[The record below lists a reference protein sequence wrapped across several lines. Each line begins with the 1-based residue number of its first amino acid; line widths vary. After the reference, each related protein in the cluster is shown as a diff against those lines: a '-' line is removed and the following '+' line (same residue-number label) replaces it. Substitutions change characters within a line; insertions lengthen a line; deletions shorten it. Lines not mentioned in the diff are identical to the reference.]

1 MPGFPRRSILT
12 TRIVAISSRSRGS
25 DRCRIVATDAINTM
39 LTRRNRRTAGA
50 DLKRRNTMS
59 FTSRTGIKVLI
70 VVASV
75 GAAGIVA
82 ERHLAASPSPVNS
95 TKAESPPRVE
105 VVHPRRATVAKRLQ
119 TNATLEAFEESDLF
133 AKVSGYLSD
142 VRVDIGDHVKAG
154 QVLAV
159 IDIPEMEQELAEAK
173 AQLES
178 KQSSLEIARRQLD
191 HFKANVMLQNAL
203 LKRREE
209 LGAAGHFISD
219 RTLDEVRAN
228 AEIAKADL
236 GVAEANR
243 ALAANEVDV
252 AAATVEKIKALLA
265 YTQIVAPFDGVV
277 SRRQVNRGDLVQA
290 ATATRTTPSAGS
302 LFTVQRIDTIRVFCD
317 VPEDDVPHLHVGDPA
332 IVRPSGFDGKPFI
345 GKVTRF
351 SLRLDPETRNMRT
364 EIDLPNPRER
374 LYPGTYA
381 VVSLEMNRRPDVL
394 TVPATA
400 VGSDGDGNFVYT
412 ITDHR
417 ITRLAV
423 KTGLTDNGRIEVIEG
438 LSEETLVV
446 ASTKGAP
453 PLRTAV
459 QPQMARENS

>member
-1 MPGFPRRSILT
+1 M
-12 TRIVAISSRSRGS
+12 
-25 DRCRIVATDAINTM
+25 N
-39 LTRRNRRTAGA
+39 
-50 DLKRRNTMS
+50 
-59 FTSRTGIKVLI
+59 FTGRTGIKVL
-70 VVASV
+70 VVVVGV
-75 GAAGIVA
+75 GAASIVA
-82 ERHLAASPSPVNS
+82 DWHLAASPSPVNS
-95 TKAESPPRVE
+95 KRAESPPRVE
-105 VVHPRRATVAKRLQ
+105 VVRPHRATVAQRLQ
-119 TNATLEAFEESDLF
+119 TNATLEAFEEADLF

-159 IDIPEMEQELAEAK
+159 IDVPEMKQELAEAK
-173 AQLES
+173 AELES
-178 KQSSLEIARRQLD
+178 KKSSLESALAKDRDQLGEG
-191 HFKANVMLQNAL
+191 
-203 LKRREE
+203 R
-209 LGAAGHFISD
+209 GFISD
-219 RTLDEVRAN
+219 RTLDQVHAN

-243 ALAANEVDV
+243 DLAANQVDV

-302 LFTVQRIDTIRVFCD
+302 LFTLQRIDTIRVFCD
-317 VPEDDVPHLHVGDPA
+317 VPENEVPQLHVGDPA
-332 IVRPSGFDGKPFI
+332 IVRPSGFDGKPFT

-364 EIDLPNPRER
+364 AIDLPNPKEQ

-381 VVSLEMNRRPDVL
+381 EVSLEMNRRPDAL
-394 TVPATA
+394 TVPTAA
-400 VGSDGDGNFVYT
+400 VGSDGDGDFVYT
-412 ITDHR
+412 ITDNR

-423 KTGLTDNGRIEVIEG
+423 KTGLNDNGRIEVTAG
-438 LSEETLVV
+438 LSEETPVV
-446 ASTKGAP
+446 ASTKGVP

>member
-1 MPGFPRRSILT
+1 MNF
-12 TRIVAISSRSRGS
+12 A
-25 DRCRIVATDAINTM
+25 
-39 LTRRNRRTAGA
+39 
-50 DLKRRNTMS
+50 
-59 FTSRTGIKVLI
+59 SRTGIKVLVVV
-70 VVASV
+70 VVAL
-75 GAAGIVA
+75 GAGGIVA

-95 TKAESPPRVE
+95 KKADSPPRVE
-105 VVHPRRATVAKRLQ
+105 VVRPRRVEVAQRLQ
-119 TNATLEAFEESDLF
+119 TNATLEAFEKADLF

-159 IDIPEMEQELAEAK
+159 IDVPEMEQELAEAK
-173 AQLES
+173 AQLVS
-178 KQSSLEIARRQLD
+178 KQSSLESASRQLD
-191 HFKANVMLQNAL
+191 RYEANITLQNAL
-203 LKRREE
+203 LRRREE

-219 RTLDEVRAN
+219 RTLDEVRAG

-236 GVAEANR
+236 SVAEANR
-243 ALAANEVDV
+243 ALAANQVDV

-265 YTQIVAPFDGVV
+265 YKQIVAPFDGVV
-277 SRRQVNRGDLVQA
+277 ARRLVNRGDLVQA

-317 VPEDDVPHLHVGDPA
+317 VPENDVPHLQVGDPA
-332 IVRPSGFDGKPFI
+332 IVKPAGFDGKPFI

-364 EIDLPNPRER
+364 EIDLSNPDER

-381 VVSLEMNRRPDVL
+381 EVSLEMNRRPDAL
-394 TVPATA
+394 TVPAAA

-412 ITDHR
+412 ITDNR

-423 KTGLTDNGRIEVIEG
+423 KTGLTDNGRSEVIEG
-438 LSEETLVV
+438 LSEETPVV
-446 ASTKGAP
+446 ASAKGVP
-453 PLRTAV
+453 PARTAV
-459 QPQMARENS
+459 QPHMVGKNS

>member
-1 MPGFPRRSILT
+1 MNFTNRTSIQ
-12 TRIVAISSRSRGS
+12 
-25 DRCRIVATDAINTM
+25 
-39 LTRRNRRTAGA
+39 
-50 DLKRRNTMS
+50 
-59 FTSRTGIKVLI
+59 VLV
-70 VVASV
+70 VVAAL
-75 GAAGIVA
+75 GAGGIVA
-82 ERHLAASPSPVNS
+82 ERQLSASPSPVNS
-95 TKAESPPRVE
+95 TKTDSPPRVE
-105 VVHPRRATVAKRLQ
+105 VVRPRRVTVAHHLQ
-119 TNATLEAFEESDLF
+119 TNATLEAFEEADLF

-159 IDIPEMEQELAEAK
+159 IDVPEMEKELAEAK

-178 KQSSLEIARRQLD
+178 KQSSLESARRQLD
-191 HFKANVMLQNAL
+191 HHKANITLQEAL
-203 LKRREE
+203 LRRREE

-219 RTLDEVRAN
+219 RVLDEVRAN

-243 ALAANEVDV
+243 ALAANQVDV
-252 AAATVEKIKALLA
+252 AAATVEKIKTLLA

-277 SRRQVNRGDLVQA
+277 ARRLVNRGDLVQA

-317 VPEDDVPHLHVGDPA
+317 VPENDVPQLHVGDPA
-332 IVRPSGFDGKPFI
+332 IVRPAGFDGKPFI

-364 EIDLPNPRER
+364 EIDLPNPEER

-381 VVSLEMNRRPDVL
+381 QVSLEINRRPDAL
-394 TVPATA
+394 TVPTPA

-412 ITDHR
+412 VSDNR
-417 ITRLAV
+417 ITRLAI
-423 KTGLTDNGRIEVIEG
+423 KTGLTDNNRTEVTAG
-438 LSEETLVV
+438 LSEGTAVV
-446 ASTKGAP
+446 ASTKGVP

-459 QPQMARENS
+459 QPQMVRENS